1 MQLYMATCFYDKDDR
16 YLYYFFLQYF
26 KQRSH
31 SGFSFIPSPL
41 ATCYKIYIYSLLLMD
56 SILLSWQK
64 IQTSPEASY
73 FCPTQEN
80 TYQKMGAEF
89 SEATHKAFQT
99 EGHIHAAK
107 GINRK
112 C

>member
-16 YLYYFFLQYF
+16 YLYYFFCNILN
-26 KQRSH
+26 REVTV
-31 SGFSFIPSPL
+31 GFPLSPSPL

-99 EGHIHAAK
+99 EGHIHAVK

>member
-1 MQLYMATCFYDKDDR
+1 
-16 YLYYFFLQYF
+16 
-26 KQRSH
+26 
-31 SGFSFIPSPL
+31 
-41 ATCYKIYIYSLLLMD
+41 MD

-89 SEATHKAFQT
+89 SEAAHKTFQT
-99 EGHIHAAK
+99 EGTFMQPK
-107 GINRK
+107 E
-112 C
+112 